1 MNSNSPVAT
10 GAAGVTT
17 VVSGAVVIWF
27 CQNIGVTPP
36 DMVVA
41 GAIGALLVSG
51 VHSLSNFIQ
60 TRWPAR
66 NQTVSVPVEV
76 KAAPVTVETKTL
88 SIGATP

>member
-10 GAAGVTT
+10 GAAAVTG

-27 CQNIGVTPP
+27 CQAVSVTPP

-41 GAIGALLVSG
+41 GAIGSLFLAC